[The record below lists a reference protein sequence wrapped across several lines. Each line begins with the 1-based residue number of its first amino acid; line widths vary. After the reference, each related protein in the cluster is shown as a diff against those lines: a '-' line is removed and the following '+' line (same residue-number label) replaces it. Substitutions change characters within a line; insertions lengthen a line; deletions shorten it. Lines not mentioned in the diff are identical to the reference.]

1 MILASDLHIRSTVP
15 RARKDDFIQA
25 MEKKLLFILDLAQHS
40 PPLLCGGDLLDKARS
55 DQELEQW
62 LIRLFREYQVEIITT
77 LGQHDLP
84 EHSMAQYNRSSLA
97 VLEAA
102 GVVKVL
108 TKDRG
113 PIIHTNGWAY
123 WGCAWSEVPD
133 ESMQDRKRRN
143 MLLWHKMVTADP
155 LWPTQEIV
163 QPGRLLREYPWYDLI
178 LTGDN
183 HQTIVEKYGKNAV
196 VPRGNDFKAVINPGS
211 MMRSTAKQVDHQPC
225 VFRYEES
232 HQFFEQIFL
241 PIEQDILDLAQLQ
254 EEKARD
260 SRIEAFVE
268 RLDTG
273 VELGL
278 DFEANLKA
286 HLEANPV
293 RESVNKMIWRCVG

>member
-1 MILASDLHIRSTVP
+1 MIFTSDLHIRSTVP
-15 RARKDDFIQA
+15 RARKDDFIGA
-25 MEKKLLFILDLAQHS
+25 MEKKLRFILDLARQS
-40 PPLLCGGDLLDKARS
+40 PPLLCGGDMLDKARS
-55 DQELEQW
+55 DQELVQW
-62 LIRLFREYQVEIITT
+62 LIRLFREYNIEIITT

-102 GVVKVL
+102 GAIKVL
-108 TKDRG
+108 TKNRG

-123 WGCAWSEVPD
+123 WGYAWGEVPD
-133 ESMQDRKRRN
+133 ESMQDRKRKN
-143 MLLWHKMVTADP
+143 ILLWHHMVTADP
-155 LWPTQEIV
+155 LWPTQEVV

-183 HQTIVEKYGKNAV
+183 HGTILEATRMDDYGKV
-196 VPRGNDFKAVINPGS
+196 RRLINPGS
-211 MMRSTAKQVDHQPC
+211 MMRQTAAQVDHKPC
-225 VFRYEES
+225 VFRYEGD
-232 HQFFEQIFL
+232 HLAPEQIFL
-241 PIEQDILDLAQLQ
+241 PIEQGVLDLTQLQ

-260 SRIEAFVE
+260 GRIEAFVE
-268 RLDTG
+268 RLNTG

-293 RESVNKMIWRCVG
+293 RESVSKMIWKCVG